1 MRADPTPNSSPQDS
15 RSSGTIWI
23 APACGLLSSLFVT
36 WIGRTVDFEY
46 RRELSM
52 AAFFVVS
59 IMVSGYYNGSLKTRP
74 AVVVGLA
81 IVFAAVAA
89 AIMHW

>member
-1 MRADPTPNSSPQDS
+1 
-15 RSSGTIWI
+15 
-23 APACGLLSSLFVT
+23 
-36 WIGRTVDFEY
+36 
-46 RRELSM
+46 M